1 MPARSGLQDEFA
13 ANAAAGSENDDAH
26 RHLSQMSATGPIA
39 QSAEGSCLVVRK
51 ARAELRE
58 AGRCPAHGSRFDRM
72 RRGTFLTSS
81 LRTIADRKR
90 RRSLTRLKHPLRCC
104 N

>member
-13 ANAAAGSENDDAH
+13 ANAAAGSENDDAD

-51 ARAELRE
+51 ARPELRE
-58 AGRCPAHGSRFDRM
+58 AGRRSVRPADGSRFDRT
-72 RRGTFLTSS
+72 RRGTFLTS
-81 LRTIADRKR
+81 
-90 RRSLTRLKHPLRCC
+90 
-104 N
+104 